1 MKTLSLKLPDSLDA
15 KLTEMAR
22 QRRKSKSAVVLDALE
37 TFLADGDGGRVGSFL
52 AMAKDLAG
60 CVEGPTDLSF
70 NKNHMRGYGQ

>member
-15 KLTEMAR
+15 KLTMIAR
-22 QRRKSKSAVVLDALE
+22 QRRKSKSALVRDALE
-37 TFLADGDGGRVGSFL
+37 LFFAGGDGRRMGSFL